1 MSYRIE
7 RNLSR
12 VLAILAVAG
21 FGAVSVRAG
30 DKPEKIQVSEPASS
44 VDSTNLTRINPNAL
58 NSQAGE
64 DAYLKPFKSFNGGN
78 SLDAIFDLEP
88 PLAYPQQNQA
98 QSPGRRS
105 LQNSDRRKNWAFS
118 YLNDLSDQPSMD
130 DLMGI
135 QKTDPFGK
143 EDSRLSL
150 VEMYIQNSLNSRQ
163 NSANARKS
171 AQDSN
176 TRTANKVNGE
186 TSDFDPVASAFKG
199 SDPFFKRMITGDAG
213 EPVKPVADAGVFGA
227 SGGFAASPEER
238 EQQRRLAAFRHE
250 LDPSYPLPKSDNPF
264 NPIEAVRQSQLAT
277 AAAAP
282 SSIFQHTSL
291 NPAAG
296 ALDPTLKAFHSHV
309 YDDPTATALGLPQ
322 KPAFTV
328 DKPAPPQPTAQ
339 SVLSQ
344 IDPFSANAPKRKF

>member
-7 RNLSR
+7 RNLKR

-21 FGAVSVRAG
+21 FGAASVHAG
-30 DKPEKIQVSEPASS
+30 DQPGKIQVSEPASS
-44 VDSTNLTRINPNAL
+44 LGSSNLTRINPNAL
-58 NSQAGE
+58 NSQPGE
-64 DAYLKPFKSFNGGN
+64 DDFLKPFRSFKGGN
-78 SLDAIFDLEP
+78 SLDAIFDLDP
-88 PLAYPQQNQA
+88 PLAYPQQNQP

-130 DLMGI
+130 DLSGVR
-135 QKTDPFGK
+135 KTDPFGR
-143 EDSRLSL
+143 EDAQLSL
-150 VEMYIQNSLNSRQ
+150 VEMYIKNSRDSSQ
-163 NSANARKS
+163 KNGDGTRTAR
-171 AQDSN
+171 DSN
-176 TRTANKVNGE
+176 IRTANKVNGE
-186 TSDFDPVASAFKG
+186 TTDFDPITSAFKG
-199 SDPFFKRMITGDAG
+199 SDPFFKKLITGDG
-213 EPVKPVADAGVFGA
+213 GDPVKPVADAGVFGA
-227 SGGFAASPEER
+227 SGGLAASPEER
-238 EQQRRLAAFRHE
+238 EQQRRLAVFRHE

-264 NPIEAVRQSQLAT
+264 NPIEAIRQSQLAT

-282 SSIFQHTSL
+282 SSIFQHTSI

-296 ALDPTLKAFHSHV
+296 ALDPTLKAFHSHA

-328 DKPAPPQPTAQ
+328 DKPAPPPPTAQ